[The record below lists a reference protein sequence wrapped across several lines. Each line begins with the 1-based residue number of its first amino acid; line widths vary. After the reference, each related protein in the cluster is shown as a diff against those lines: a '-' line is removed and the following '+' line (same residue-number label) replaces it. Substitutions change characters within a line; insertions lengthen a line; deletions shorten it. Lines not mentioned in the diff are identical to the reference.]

1 MFSLLKSTIMKS
13 QYILF
18 GVFLALFAVEDF
30 FIYKRPFLFFFI
42 FACVPSQVFLYLD
55 ISSAS
60 DFVAASPR
68 YNDFQRKKYPLCI
81 FLLTLI
87 PYFLISGMEL
97 LIERYILGAASVDLT
112 YPVFL
117 GAVLGAMV
125 ICDSFLYKVKGA
137 TIVLFAALF
146 ILYFLF
152 IGMHEFSFMNIFMK
166 SSLTSLIIGF
176 CILFA
181 ADIIGLILHHIFF
194 RVPVTKENYYVARY
208 YKSLDQI
215 K

>member
-13 QYILF
+13 QYILY
-18 GVFLALFAVEDF
+18 GAFLALFAVEDF
-30 FIYKRPFLFFFI
+30 FIYKRPFLFFLI
-42 FACVPSQVFLYLD
+42 FACIPPQVFLYWD

-87 PYFLISGMEL
+87 PYFLISGIEL

-117 GAVLGAMV
+117 GAALGAMV
-125 ICDSFLYKVKGA
+125 ICISFIYKVKRA
-137 TIVLFAALF
+137 VIVLFAALF
-146 ILYFLF
+146 ILFVLF
-152 IGMHEFSFMNIFMK
+152 GSMNKFSFMKIFMK

-176 CILFA
+176 CILLV

-194 RVPVTKENYYVARY
+194 RVPVTKDNYYVARY
-208 YKSLDQI
+208 YKLLDQI